1 MAGNGAL
8 DLSIRIMGK
17 VDPSLTK
24 TISQVKGLTGSLAGE
39 MRGVNSL
46 ASTVTNVLGVV
57 GKAGL
62 ALGATLTGA
71 VAAGIQKTTNEAV
84 KLEAQMAPVMRY
96 VDGLADSSGK
106 ASDQMS
112 ENGKTYAQ
120 NYADMENYI
129 QRLSM
134 EIPRTTE
141 QLSTMSAALGQS
153 GKDVDEQ
160 TTSGILRDTA
170 VAATAMDLEDR
181 TAGDYMAKWEV
192 SFTKKDENGNKVNYS
207 HDDVMRLMNQINY
220 LGANNATTAAE
231 IASSVNKS
239 ASVGQLAGVD
249 PSTTAA
255 IATAMQATGVDT
267 ERTGTTI
274 SRIYT
279 NISKGDS
286 ATKAQKEM
294 WATLGFSA
302 SGVAKSMQEDGTGT
316 LQKVFAA
323 INQLPDEKKLA
334 TLNVLFNQWA
344 VEGAAKVTNNLD
356 LLEKTLSE
364 VSDANYDNYKN
375 SMEREFAINS
385 GTQESLDIMRTNAR
399 TVLMQD
405 VGEAFLPAQKELTR
419 IQLDFYKEIDESL
432 PDLSNLVTSVLPL
445 LRNAVNGIGDAAK
458 AALPWIQKGIDYTA
472 EHGPE
477 VAGAI
482 TAIVA
487 ALGAM
492 SLAPA
497 AYSAGSTLLSTVGN
511 IVIGGKPSGAPG
523 GTFGGITV
531 RNLLG
536 ALTPTSLIQ
545 KTVSGA
551 AFAGSNA
558 GMFAENAKYGAQM
571 AGIGAQQPAT
581 RLGKIGQTLD
591 GAGVGIW
598 ATMKNFKGL
607 RSGTKK
613 GQTGFVNDVL
623 EASTN
628 GGVLGLLKNS
638 GPGKY
643 VTGVGSAISALGNTA
658 IGSGFVKAGG
668 VAKQILSG
676 IAGPKGIN
684 FPGIFAGMKSFGGAT
699 LSTMGGL
706 GKSALGN
713 IGKAGVGILA
723 KTGIVQPGRGRAL
736 WRMATSTVGMN
747 GQDALA
753 QMGYIFSQTKGPAIL
768 ANAKNKVVGGAT
780 KLAGGA
786 TKLAGGAIGTVKN
799 VGQFAGAGL
808 NVLGSTVG
816 PVAAK
821 LGGGFVTLLGTFGPV
836 ITGLGTMIAVV
847 SLLGDHFEDIRNI
860 VGTVFGEGGLA
871 VFDKFTGKIAGI
883 GDLAKQVFGQLSTP
897 EGLQSIQE
905 KLSGFS
911 IGGLN
916 LGDVFGA
923 MTPAIQTVMP
933 LVQSF
938 AGVFSQIVD
947 LGVNHIKPVLTEIF
961 GFVVNEGIPA
971 VIPLLSTVVSL
982 VGTTLVNAI
991 KVAVDVVGKVLPV
1004 VEPVILGVIG
1014 FLKQIA
1020 TVGVKAVNFII
1031 GALNK
1036 IQLKIPETLFGIPVP
1051 VIGGKSFGFNL
1062 SPVSV
1067 PAFANGGMTKG
1078 PSIAGEAG
1086 TEAVISFRRGVREK
1100 NVNTWLTAGKML
1112 GVGLGDL
1119 LELPGRKP
1127 KMFADGGFTDEGT
1140 NLIDFRKAQRQQR
1153 FNQIAQSFGTMFP
1166 SVAAGMVLGSDAGV
1180 AFSRVTEFAN
1190 YAVDGLEALATV
1202 QAPAVTDD
1210 QSKIVQNVNTGI
1222 GKVVTGAQTILAN
1235 ENAQKV
1241 IRFIRGADVEKAQLE
1256 YAANPDHY
1264 DLSNVDFFPTVYGTG
1279 VPEQD
1284 LSMLADLQ
1292 ASQQNVVEL
1301 PSIGGGGT
1309 SGGSSG
1315 GSGGSGSTSYQR
1327 TYTSSSG
1334 NTYVYAPNF
1343 TVYGGMSADELREL
1357 LDEGYEKFCEYMEQ
1371 YEHETRRKSYGT

>member
-1 MAGNGAL
+1 MWIDITNG
-8 DLSIRIMGK
+8 I
-17 VDPSLTK
+17 T
-24 TISQVKGLTGSLAGE
+24 
-39 MRGVNSL
+39 
-46 ASTVTNVLGVV
+46 
-57 GKAGL
+57 
-62 ALGATLTGA
+62 
-71 VAAGIQKTTNEAV
+71 
-84 KLEAQMAPVMRY
+84 
-96 VDGLADSSGK
+96 
-106 ASDQMS
+106 
-112 ENGKTYAQ
+112 EN
-120 NYADMENYI
+120 
-129 QRLSM
+129 
-134 EIPRTTE
+134 
-141 QLSTMSAALGQS
+141 
-153 GKDVDEQ
+153 
-160 TTSGILRDTA
+160 
-170 VAATAMDLEDR
+170 
-181 TAGDYMAKWEV
+181 
-192 SFTKKDENGNKVNYS
+192 
-207 HDDVMRLMNQINY
+207 
-220 LGANNATTAAE
+220 
-231 IASSVNKS
+231 
-239 ASVGQLAGVD
+239 
-249 PSTTAA
+249 
-255 IATAMQATGVDT
+255 
-267 ERTGTTI
+267 
-274 SRIYT
+274 
-279 NISKGDS
+279 
-286 ATKAQKEM
+286 
-294 WATLGFSA
+294 
-302 SGVAKSMQEDGTGT
+302 
-316 LQKVFAA
+316 
-323 INQLPDEKKLA
+323 
-334 TLNVLFNQWA
+334 
-344 VEGAAKVTNNLD
+344 
-356 LLEKTLSE
+356 
-364 VSDANYDNYKN
+364 
-375 SMEREFAINS
+375 
-385 GTQESLDIMRTNAR
+385 
-399 TVLMQD
+399 
-405 VGEAFLPAQKELTR
+405 
-419 IQLDFYKEIDESL
+419 L
-432 PDLSNLVTSVLPL
+432 PDLSNI
-445 LRNAVNGIGDAAK
+445 VNGILPMLHSALLGIGNAAQ

-472 EHGPE
+472 EHGPQ

-482 TAIVA
+482 TAIA
-487 ALGAM
+487 AAFGAM
-492 SLAPA
+492 SLAPT
-497 AYSAGSTLLSTVGN
+497 AYSAGTSLMNTVGN

-523 GTFGGITV
+523 GTFGGITI

-545 KTVSGA
+545 KAVGGA
-551 AFAGSNA
+551 VFAKSNA
-558 GMFAENAKYGAQM
+558 GMFTENAKYGVQM
-571 AGIGAQQPAT
+571 AGIGAQQPTT

-598 ATMKNFKGL
+598 ATLKNFKGL

-613 GQTGFVNDVL
+613 GKTGFVNDVL

-628 GGVLGLLKNS
+628 GGAPGLLKNS

-676 IAGPKGIN
+676 IAGPQGIN

-780 KLAGGA
+780 KLAGGV
-786 TKLAGGAIGTVKN
+786 IGTVKN

-821 LGGGFVTLLGTFGPV
+821 LGGGFMSLLGMFGPA
-836 ITGLGTMIAVV
+836 ITSLGTMVAVV
-847 SLLGDHFEDIRNI
+847 SLLGDHFEDVRNI
-860 VGTVFGEGGLA
+860 VGMVFGEGGLA

-905 KLSGFS
+905 KLSGFN

-947 LGVNHIKPVLTEIF
+947 LGANHIKPVLTEIF
-961 GFVVNEGIPA
+961 GFVINEGIPA
-971 VIPLLSTVVSL
+971 VMPLLSTVVSL

-991 KVAVDVVGKVLPV
+991 KVAVDLVGKVLPV

-1014 FLKQIA
+1014 FLKQVA
-1020 TVGVKAVNFII
+1020 TIGVKAVNFII

-1067 PAFANGGMTKG
+1067 PAFANGGMTHG

-1086 TEAVISFRRGVREK
+1086 PEAVISFRRGVREK
-1100 NVNTWLTAGKML
+1100 NIDTWLTAGKML

-1119 LELPGRKP
+1119 LGLPGRKP
-1127 KMFADGGFTDEGT
+1127 KMFADGGFTEEDS
-1140 NLIDFRKAQRQQR
+1140 NLIDFRKAQRQQY
-1153 FNQIAQSFGTMFP
+1153 FNQIAQSVDAVFP
-1166 SVAAGMVLGSDAGV
+1166 SVAASMVLGSDAGV
-1180 AFSRVTEFAN
+1180 AFSRITEFAN
-1190 YAVDGLEALATV
+1190 YAVDGLETV
-1202 QAPAVTDD
+1202 AAMPVPAVSDD
-1210 QSKIVQNVNTGI
+1210 QSKVVQTVNTGI
-1222 GKVVTGAQTILAN
+1222 GKVVSGAQTVLAN

-1241 IRFIRGADVEKAQLE
+1241 IQFIRGADIEKAQLE
-1256 YAANPDHY
+1256 YDANPDNY
-1264 DLSNVDFFPTVYGTG
+1264 DLSNVDFFPTVYGSG
-1279 VPEQD
+1279 VSEQD
-1284 LSMLADLQ
+1284 LSALADLQ
-1292 ASQQNVVEL
+1292 NYRQNIVEL
-1301 PSIGGGGT
+1301 PSIGGSDNDTGGN
-1309 SGGSSG
+1309 SGGFG
-1315 GSGGSGSTSYQR
+1315 GGGSTSFQR

-1334 NTYVYAPNF
+1334 NTYVYSPNF
-1343 TVYGGMSADELREL
+1343 VIYGGMTAEELHSILADDYQR
-1357 LDEGYEKFCEYMEQ
+1357 FCENMEQ
-1371 YEHETRRKSYGT
+1371 YEREMRRKNYGT

>member
-598 ATMKNFKGL
+598 ATLKNFKGL
-607 RSGTKK
+607 RGGTKK

-623 EASTN
+623 EASTH
-628 GGVLGLLKNS
+628 GGLLGVLKNS
-638 GPGKY
+638 APGKY

-668 VAKQILSG
+668 VAKPILSG

-723 KTGIVQPGRGRAL
+723 KTGIVQPGRGRTL

-768 ANAKNKVVGGAT
+768 ANAKNKVV
-780 KLAGGA
+780 GGA

-971 VIPLLSTVVSL
+971 VMPLLSTVVSL

-991 KVAVDVVGKVLPV
+991 KVAVDIVGKVLPV

-1062 SPVSV
+1062 SPVSI

-1100 NVNTWLTAGKML
+1100 NVDTWLTAGKML

-1190 YAVDGLEALATV
+1190 YAVDGLEALAAV

-1222 GKVVTGAQTILAN
+1222 GKVVTGAKTILAN

-1309 SGGSSG
+1309 SGGNSG
-1315 GSGGSGSTSYQR
+1315 GSGGGGGTSYQR

-1343 TVYGGMSADELREL
+1343 TIYGGMSADELREL
-1357 LDEGYEKFCEYMEQ
+1357 LEEDYEKFCEHMEQ
-1371 YEHETRRKSYGT
+1371 YEHETRRKNYGT

>member
-112 ENGKTYAQ
+112 ENEKTYAQ

-207 HDDVMRLMNQINY
+207 HDDVMRLMNQINH

-786 TKLAGGAIGTVKN
+786 IGTVKN

-1190 YAVDGLEALATV
+1190 YAVDGLEALAAV

-1309 SGGSSG
+1309 SDGNSGSSG
-1315 GSGGSGSTSYQR
+1315 GGGSTSYQR

-1357 LDEGYEKFCEYMEQ
+1357 LDERYEKFCEYMEQ

>member
-17 VDPSLTK
+17 VDPSLAK

-141 QLSTMSAALGQS
+141 QLATMSAALGQS

-170 VAATAMDLEDR
+170 VAATAMDLDDQ

-255 IATAMQATGVDT
+255 IATAMQATGVD
-267 ERTGTTI
+267 EARTGTTI

-279 NISKGDS
+279 NITKGS
-286 ATKAQKEM
+286 AATDAQEGM
-294 WATLGFSA
+294 WKKLGFTA
-302 SGVAKSMQEDGTGT
+302 TGVAKSMQEDGTGT

-323 INQLPDEKKLA
+323 INQLPDEEKLS

-364 VSDANYDNYKN
+364 VSDANYDAYKN

-385 GTQESLDIMRTNAR
+385 GTKESLGIMRTNAR

-445 LRNAVNGIGDAAK
+445 LRNAVNGIGEAAK
-458 AALPWIQKGIDYTA
+458 TALPWIQKGIDYTA

-492 SLAPA
+492 SLTPA
-497 AYSAGSTLLSTVGN
+497 AYSAGSALLSTVGN

-545 KTVSGA
+545 NTVSGA

-598 ATMKNFKGL
+598 ATLKNFKGL

-628 GGVLGLLKNS
+628 GGLLGVLKNS

-676 IAGPKGIN
+676 IAGPQGIN

-786 TKLAGGAIGTVKN
+786 IGTVKN

-821 LGGGFVTLLGTFGPV
+821 LGGGFMSLLGMFGPA
-836 ITGLGTMIAVV
+836 ITSLGTMVAVV
-847 SLLGDHFEDIRNI
+847 SLLGDHFEDVRNI
-860 VGTVFGEGGLA
+860 VGMVFGEGGLA

-897 EGLQSIQE
+897 EGLQNIQE
-905 KLSGFS
+905 KLSGFN

-947 LGVNHIKPVLTEIF
+947 LGANHIKPVLTEIF
-961 GFVVNEGIPA
+961 GFVINEGIPA
-971 VIPLLSTVVSL
+971 VMPLLSTVVSL

-991 KVAVDVVGKVLPV
+991 KVAVDIVGKVLPV

-1014 FLKQIA
+1014 FLKQVA

-1100 NVNTWLTAGKML
+1100 NVDTWLTAGKML

-1119 LELPGRKP
+1119 LELPGSKP

-1153 FNQIAQSFGTMFP
+1153 FNQIAQSVGTMFP

-1190 YAVDGLEALATV
+1190 YAVDGLEALAATQV
-1202 QAPAVTDD
+1202 PAVTDD

-1241 IRFIRGADVEKAQLE
+1241 IQFIRGADVEKAQLE

-1279 VPEQD
+1279 MTEQD

-1292 ASQQNVVEL
+1292 ASRQNVVEL
-1301 PSIGGGGT
+1301 PSIGGGGA
-1309 SGGSSG
+1309 SGGNSG
-1315 GSGGSGSTSYQR
+1315 GSGGGESTSYQR

-1343 TVYGGMSADELREL
+1343 VIYGGMTAEELHSILADDYQR
-1357 LDEGYEKFCEYMEQ
+1357 FCENMEQ
-1371 YEHETRRKSYGT
+1371 YEREMRRKKYGT

>member
-17 VDPSLTK
+17 VDPSLAK

-153 GKDVDEQ
+153 GKGVDEQ

-497 AYSAGSTLLSTVGN
+497 AYSAGSTLLSTVGS

-581 RLGKIGQTLD
+581 RLGKIRQTLD

-598 ATMKNFKGL
+598 ATMKSFKGL

-736 WRMATSTVGMN
+736 WRMATSTV
-747 GQDALA
+747 
-753 QMGYIFSQTKGPAIL
+753 
-768 ANAKNKVVGGAT
+768 
-780 KLAGGA
+780 
-786 TKLAGGAIGTVKN
+786 KN

-821 LGGGFVTLLGTFGPV
+821 LGGGFLTLLGTFGPA
-836 ITGLGTMIAVV
+836 ITSLGTMVAVV

-860 VGTVFGEGGLA
+860 VGAVFGEGGLA

-971 VIPLLSTVVSL
+971 VMPLLSTVVSL

-1036 IQLKIPETLFGIPVP
+1036 IQLKIPETLFGIHVP

-1067 PAFANGGMTKG
+1067 PAFANGGMTNG

-1100 NVNTWLTAGKML
+1100 NVDTWLTAGKML

-1190 YAVDGLEALATV
+1190 YAVDGLEALAAV

-1235 ENAQKV
+1235 ENAQKA

-1279 VPEQD
+1279 TTEQD

-1292 ASQQNVVEL
+1292 ASRQNVVEL

-1309 SGGSSG
+1309 SGGNSG
-1315 GSGGSGSTSYQR
+1315 GSGGGGSTSYQR

-1334 NTYVYAPNF
+1334 NTYIYAPNV
-1343 TVYGGMSADELREL
+1343 TVYGGMSVDELREL
-1357 LDEGYEKFCEYMEQ
+1357 LDEDYEKFCEHMEQ
-1371 YEHETRRKSYGT
+1371 YEHETRRKNYGT

>member
-286 ATKAQKEM
+286 ATKAQKEI

-477 VAGAI
+477 VAGAV

-753 QMGYIFSQTKGPAIL
+753 QMGYILSQTKGPAIL
-768 ANAKNKVVGGAT
+768 ANAKNKVV
-780 KLAGGA
+780 GGA

-1190 YAVDGLEALATV
+1190 YAVDGLEALAAV

-1222 GKVVTGAQTILAN
+1222 GKAVTGAQTILAN

-1256 YAANPDHY
+1256 YATNPDHY

-1309 SGGSSG
+1309 SGGNSG
-1315 GSGGSGSTSYQR
+1315 GSGGSGSTSHQR

-1371 YEHETRRKSYGT
+1371 YEHETRRKNYGT

>member
-17 VDPSLTK
+17 VDPSLVTAIK
-24 TISQVKGLTGSLAGE
+24 QTKGLTGDLTNALTGTKSLGNA
-39 MRGVNSL
+39 VAN
-46 ASTVTNVLGVV
+46 T
-57 GKAGL
+57 
-62 ALGATLTGA
+62 LGAIGKSGLGIMTTLTA
-71 VAAGIQKTTNEAV
+71 
-84 KLEAQMAPVMRY
+84 
-96 VDGLADSSGK
+96 
-106 ASDQMS
+106 
-112 ENGKTYAQ
+112 
-120 NYADMENYI
+120 
-129 QRLSM
+129 
-134 EIPRTTE
+134 
-141 QLSTMSAALGQS
+141 SAALMTKKATDMAEEYQAQAADAVKYVGGIMNDDGSIDLEKRAVMEDAILKMTTQVPIQRDEMAQIAASLGQS
-153 GKDVDEQ
+153 SKNYNEIFLDNQQ
-160 TTSGILRDTA
+160 TGEKSYLYDTA
-170 VAATAMDLEDR
+170 KMAAAWDID
-181 TAGDYMAKWEV
+181 AKSAADYMAKWETA
-192 SFTKKDENGNKVNYS
+192 FGKTRTQIT
-207 HDDVMRLMNQINY
+207 DVADSINY
-220 LGANNATTAAE
+220 LGGHMATTAAE
-231 IASSVNKS
+231 IANVVNTS
-239 ASVGQLAGVD
+239 GGVGQTAGTDLHTTSALAATMLAMGVD
-249 PSTTAA
+249 EGKA
-255 IATAMQATGVDT
+255 
-267 ERTGTTI
+267 GT
-274 SRIYT
+274 SLNRVFT
-279 NISKGDS
+279 NITLGNS
-286 ATKAQKEM
+286 ATDAQVGAWNK
-294 WATLGFSA
+294 LGFDP
-302 SGVAKSMQEDGTGT
+302 VQIAKDMQSTGPNGEDGAALT
-316 LQKVFAA
+316 LTKVFDA
-323 INQLPDEKKLA
+323 ISKQDKYQQTA
-334 TLNVLFNQWA
+334 TIKTLFGQWA
-344 VEGAAKVTNNLD
+344 IEGVSKIVENPQVFQDALAMANNSD
-356 LLEKTLSE
+356 LYT
-364 VSDANYDNYKN
+364 N
-375 SMEREFAINS
+375 SMEKELLVKLDTGKAVDQMASNATDRLLIN
-385 GTQESLDIMRTNAR
+385 
-399 TVLMQD
+399 
-405 VGEAFLPAQKELTR
+405 VGKQFLPAKKELASMWINITNG
-419 IQLDFYKEIDESL
+419 ITENL
-432 PDLSNLVTSVLPL
+432 PDLSNI
-445 LRNAVNGIGDAAK
+445 VNGILPMLHSALLGVGNAAQ

-511 IVIGGKPSGAPG
+511 VVIGGKPSGAPG

-638 GPGKY
+638 AP
-643 VTGVGSAISALGNTA
+643 
-658 IGSGFVKAGG
+658 
-668 VAKQILSG
+668 
-676 IAGPKGIN
+676 
-684 FPGIFAGMKSFGGAT
+684 
-699 LSTMGGL
+699 
-706 GKSALGN
+706 GN

-786 TKLAGGAIGTVKN
+786 IGTIKN

-808 NVLGSTVG
+808 NVLGSTVD

-821 LGGGFVTLLGTFGPV
+821 LGGGFMSLLGMFGPA
-836 ITGLGTMIAVV
+836 ITSLGTMVAVV
-847 SLLGDHFEDIRNI
+847 SILGDHFEDVRNI
-860 VGTVFGEGGLA
+860 VGMVFGEGGLA

-971 VIPLLSTVVSL
+971 VMPLLSTVVSL

-1036 IQLKIPETLFGIPVP
+1036 IRLKIPETLFGIPVP

-1100 NVNTWLTAGKML
+1100 NVDTWLTAGKML

-1140 NLIDFRKAQRQQR
+1140 NLIDFSKAQRKQR

-1190 YAVDGLEALATV
+1190 YAVDGLEALAAV

-1222 GKVVTGAQTILAN
+1222 GKVVTGAKTILAN

-1241 IRFIRGADVEKAQLE
+1241 IQFIRGADVEKAQLE

-1264 DLSNVDFFPTVYGTG
+1264 DLNNVDFFPTVYGTG
-1279 VPEQD
+1279 TTEQD

-1309 SGGSSG
+1309 SGGNSG

-1371 YEHETRRKSYGT
+1371 YEHETRRKNYGT

>member
-17 VDPSLTK
+17 VDPSLAK
-24 TISQVKGLTGSLAGE
+24 TISQVKSLTGSLAGE

-786 TKLAGGAIGTVKN
+786 IGTVKN

-821 LGGGFVTLLGTFGPV
+821 LGGGFMSLLGMFGPA
-836 ITGLGTMIAVV
+836 ITSLGTMVAVV
-847 SLLGDHFEDIRNI
+847 SILGDHFEDVRNI
-860 VGTVFGEGGLA
+860 VGMVFGEGGLA

-897 EGLQSIQE
+897 EGLQNIQE

-938 AGVFSQIVD
+938 VGVFSQIVD
-947 LGVNHIKPVLTEIF
+947 LGTNHIKPVLTEIF

-971 VIPLLSTVVSL
+971 VMPLLSTVVSL

-1067 PAFANGGMTKG
+1067 PAFANGGMTNG

-1100 NVNTWLTAGKML
+1100 NVDTWLTAGKML

-1180 AFSRVTEFAN
+1180 AFSRATEFAN
-1190 YAVDGLEALATV
+1190 YAVDGLEALAAV

-1241 IRFIRGADVEKAQLE
+1241 IQFIRGADIEKAQLE

-1264 DLSNVDFFPTVYGTG
+1264 DLSNVDFFPTVYGAGTT
-1279 VPEQD
+1279 EQD

-1292 ASQQNVVEL
+1292 ASRQNVVEL

-1309 SGGSSG
+1309 SGGNSG

-1371 YEHETRRKSYGT
+1371 YEHETRRKNYGT

>member
-458 AALPWIQKGIDYTA
+458 AALPRIQKGIDYTA

-497 AYSAGSTLLSTVGN
+497 AYSAGSTLLYTVGN

-768 ANAKNKVVGGAT
+768 ANAKNKVV
-780 KLAGGA
+780 GGA

-1100 NVNTWLTAGKML
+1100 NVDTWLAAGKML

-1140 NLIDFRKAQRQQR
+1140 NLIDFRKARRQQR

-1190 YAVDGLEALATV
+1190 YAVDGLEALAAV

-1309 SGGSSG
+1309 SGGNSG
-1315 GSGGSGSTSYQR
+1315 GSGGSGGTSYQR

-1334 NTYVYAPNF
+1334 NTYIYAPNF

-1357 LDEGYEKFCEYMEQ
+1357 LEEGYEKFCEYMEQ
-1371 YEHETRRKSYGT
+1371 YEHETRRKNYGT

>member
-120 NYADMENYI
+120 NDADMENYI

-497 AYSAGSTLLSTVGN
+497 AYSAGSTLLPTVGN

-581 RLGKIGQTLD
+581 RLGKIRQTLD

-623 EASTN
+623 EASTH

-713 IGKAGVGILA
+713 IGKAGVRILA

-768 ANAKNKVVGGAT
+768 ANAKNKVV
-780 KLAGGA
+780 GGA

-1067 PAFANGGMTKG
+1067 PAFANGGMTNG

-1100 NVNTWLTAGKML
+1100 NVDTWLTAGKML

-1190 YAVDGLEALATV
+1190 YAVDGLEALAAV

-1309 SGGSSG
+1309 SDGNSGSSG
-1315 GSGGSGSTSYQR
+1315 GGGSTSYQR

-1357 LDEGYEKFCEYMEQ
+1357 LDERYEEFCEYMEQ
-1371 YEHETRRKSYGT
+1371 YEHETRRKNYGT

>member
-17 VDPSLTK
+17 VDPSMTK

-545 KTVSGA
+545 KTVDGT

-581 RLGKIGQTLD
+581 RLGKIGQMLD

-628 GGVLGLLKNS
+628 GGLLGVLKNS
-638 GPGKY
+638 GTGKY
-643 VTGVGSAISALGNTA
+643 ISDVGHSLGGLKNA
-658 IGSGFVKAGG
+658 VVGFGSNNPVGRFIAKTGG
-668 VAKQILSG
+668 VAGQILSG
-676 IAGPKGIN
+676 IAGPNGLDLGGMVGGVKN
-684 FPGIFAGMKSFGGAT
+684 FLGAGKTVIGTGLHNAWQTVSQSRVGSAVLGVGGKVAGAASKIGGGV
-699 LSTMGGL
+699 LSTAKG
-706 GKSALGN
+706 ALN
-713 IGKAGVGILA
+713 IG
-723 KTGIVQPGRGRAL
+723 
-736 WRMATSTVGMN
+736 
-747 GQDALA
+747 
-753 QMGYIFSQTKGPAIL
+753 
-768 ANAKNKVVGGAT
+768 
-780 KLAGGA
+780 
-786 TKLAGGAIGTVKN
+786 
-799 VGQFAGAGL
+799 GAGL

-821 LGGGFVTLLGTFGPV
+821 LGGGFMTLLGMFGPA
-836 ITGLGTMIAVV
+836 ITSLGTMVAVV
-847 SLLGDHFEDIRNI
+847 SILGDHFEDVRNI
-860 VGTVFGEGGLA
+860 VGMVFGEGGLA
-871 VFDKFTGKIAGI
+871 VFDKFTGKITGI

-961 GFVVNEGIPA
+961 GFVINEGIPA
-971 VIPLLSTVVSL
+971 VMPLLSTVVSL

-991 KVAVDVVGKVLPV
+991 KVAVDIVGKVLPV

-1014 FLKQIA
+1014 FLKQVA

-1067 PAFANGGMTKG
+1067 PAFANGGMTNG

-1100 NVNTWLTAGKML
+1100 NVDTWLTAGKML

-1190 YAVDGLEALATV
+1190 YAVDGLEALAAV

-1241 IRFIRGADVEKAQLE
+1241 IQFIRGADIEKAQLE

-1279 VPEQD
+1279 TTEQD

-1292 ASQQNVVEL
+1292 ASRQNVVEL

-1309 SGGSSG
+1309 SGGNSGSSG
-1315 GSGGSGSTSYQR
+1315 GGGGTSYQR

-1371 YEHETRRKSYGT
+1371 YEHETRRKNYGT

>member
-39 MRGVNSL
+39 MRGVNSM

-192 SFTKKDENGNKVNYS
+192 SFTKKNENGNKVNYS

-581 RLGKIGQTLD
+581 RLGKIRQTLD

-623 EASTN
+623 EASTH

-713 IGKAGVGILA
+713 IGKAGVRILA

-768 ANAKNKVVGGAT
+768 ANAKNKVV
-780 KLAGGA
+780 GGA

-1067 PAFANGGMTKG
+1067 PAFANGGMTNG

-1100 NVNTWLTAGKML
+1100 NVDTWLTAGKML

-1190 YAVDGLEALATV
+1190 YAVDGLEALAAV

-1309 SGGSSG
+1309 SDGNSGSSG
-1315 GSGGSGSTSYQR
+1315 GGGSTSYQR

-1357 LDEGYEKFCEYMEQ
+1357 LDERYEEFCEYMEQ
-1371 YEHETRRKSYGT
+1371 YEHETRRKNYGT

>member
-24 TISQVKGLTGSLAGE
+24 TISQVKGLTGSLTGE

-141 QLSTMSAALGQS
+141 QLATMSAALGQS
-153 GKDVDEQ
+153 GKGVDEQ

-170 VAATAMDLEDR
+170 VAATAMDLDDQ

-286 ATKAQKEM
+286 ATKAQKKM

-323 INQLPDEKKLA
+323 INQLPDEKKLS

-344 VEGAAKVTNNLD
+344 VEGAAKITNNLD

-364 VSDANYDNYKN
+364 VSDANYDIYKN

-445 LRNAVNGIGDAAK
+445 LRNAVNGIGNASK
-458 AALPWIQKGIDYTA
+458 TALPWIQKGIDYTA

-511 IVIGGKPSGAPG
+511 VVIGGKPSGAPG

-536 ALTPTSLIQ
+536 MLSPTSLFQ
-545 KTVSGA
+545 NTVKGGWGLWSNRGNILKSAKMGAWMANGSGQGGIAGRLSSLAGGVIGGLNSDALTSGKKKSKQAVAGKIFGA
-551 AFAGSNA
+551 AGYINNVANIPTNAMNAMITAANPAGTA
-558 GMFAENAKYGAQM
+558 TAT
-571 AGIGAQQPAT
+571 IGNV
-581 RLGKIGQTLD
+581 L
-591 GAGVGIW
+591 GAGVG
-598 ATMKNFKGL
+598 AVFGKN
-607 RSGTKK
+607 
-613 GQTGFVNDVL
+613 
-623 EASTN
+623 
-628 GGVLGLLKNS
+628 
-638 GPGKY
+638 
-643 VTGVGSAISALGNTA
+643 
-658 IGSGFVKAGG
+658 
-668 VAKQILSG
+668 
-676 IAGPKGIN
+676 
-684 FPGIFAGMKSFGGAT
+684 
-699 LSTMGGL
+699 
-706 GKSALGN
+706 
-713 IGKAGVGILA
+713 
-723 KTGIVQPGRGRAL
+723 
-736 WRMATSTVGMN
+736 
-747 GQDALA
+747 
-753 QMGYIFSQTKGPAIL
+753 
-768 ANAKNKVVGGAT
+768 
-780 KLAGGA
+780 
-786 TKLAGGAIGTVKN
+786 
-799 VGQFAGAGL
+799 GL
-808 NVLGSTVG
+808 NLTGG
-816 PVAAK
+816 IGAVAGK
-821 LGGGFVTLLGTFGPV
+821 LGGGFMSMLGMFGPA
-836 ITGLGTMIAVV
+836 ITSLGTMVAVV
-847 SLLGDHFEDIRNI
+847 SLLGDHFEDVRNI

-905 KLSGFS
+905 KLSAFS

-971 VIPLLSTVVSL
+971 VMPLLSTVVSL

-1031 GALNK
+1031 RALNK

-1067 PAFANGGMTKG
+1067 PAFANGGMTNG

-1100 NVNTWLTAGKML
+1100 NVDTWLTAGKML

-1140 NLIDFRKAQRQQR
+1140 NLIDFRKVQRQQR
-1153 FNQIAQSFGTMFP
+1153 FNQIAQSAGTMFP

-1180 AFSRVTEFAN
+1180 AFSRITELAN
-1190 YAVDGLEALATV
+1190 YAVDGLETLAAV
-1202 QAPAVTDD
+1202 QTPAVTDD
-1210 QSKIVQNVNTGI
+1210 QSKIVQNVNAGI
-1222 GKVVTGAQTILAN
+1222 GKVVSGAQTILAN
-1235 ENAQKV
+1235 KNAQKA
-1241 IRFIRGADVEKAQLE
+1241 IQFIRGADAEKAKLE
-1256 YAANPDHY
+1256 YTANSDHY

-1279 VPEQD
+1279 APEQD
-1284 LSMLADLQ
+1284 VSMLADLQ
-1292 ASQQNVVEL
+1292 AYRQNVVEL
-1301 PSIGGGGT
+1301 PSIGGG
-1309 SGGSSG
+1309 SSG
-1315 GSGGSGSTSYQR
+1315 GSGSSGSTSYQR

-1371 YEHETRRKSYGT
+1371 YEHETRRKNYGT

>member
-1100 NVNTWLTAGKML
+1100 NVDTWLTAGKML

-1190 YAVDGLEALATV
+1190 YAVDGLEALAAV

-1309 SGGSSG
+1309 SDGNSGSSG
-1315 GSGGSGSTSYQR
+1315 GGGGTSYQR

-1371 YEHETRRKSYGT
+1371 YEHETRRKNYGT

>member
-17 VDPSLTK
+17 VDPSMAK

-141 QLSTMSAALGQS
+141 QLATMSAAMGQS
-153 GKDVDEQ
+153 GKGVDEQ

-170 VAATAMDLEDR
+170 VAATAMDLDDQ

-385 GTQESLDIMRTNAR
+385 GTQESLGIMRTNAR

-458 AALPWIQKGIDYTA
+458 TALPWIQKGIDYTA

-487 ALGAM
+487 AMGAM

-511 IVIGGKPSGAPG
+511 VVIGGKPSGAPG

-545 KTVSGA
+545 KTVGGA

-638 GPGKY
+638 APGKY
-643 VTGVGSAISALGNTA
+643 VTDVGSAISELGNTA

-676 IAGPKGIN
+676 IAGPQGIN

-713 IGKAGVGILA
+713 IGKDGVGILA

-786 TKLAGGAIGTVKN
+786 IGTIKN

-821 LGGGFVTLLGTFGPV
+821 LGGGFMSLLGMFGPA
-836 ITGLGTMIAVV
+836 ITSLGTMVAVV
-847 SLLGDHFEDIRNI
+847 SILGDHFEDVRNI
-860 VGTVFGEGGLA
+860 VGMVFGEGGLA
-871 VFDKFTGKIAGI
+871 VFDKFTGKITGI

-916 LGDVFGA
+916 LGDVFGT

-961 GFVVNEGIPA
+961 GFVVNKGIPA
-971 VIPLLSTVVSL
+971 VMPLLSTVVSL

-1100 NVNTWLTAGKML
+1100 NVDTWLTAGKML

-1190 YAVDGLEALATV
+1190 YAVDGLEALAAV
-1202 QAPAVTDD
+1202 QAPAVTNG

-1279 VPEQD
+1279 TTEQD

-1292 ASQQNVVEL
+1292 ASRQNVVEL
-1301 PSIGGGGT
+1301 PSIGGENT

-1371 YEHETRRKSYGT
+1371 YEHETRRKNYGT

>member
-17 VDPSLTK
+17 VDPSLAK

-141 QLSTMSAALGQS
+141 QLATMSAALGQS
-153 GKDVDEQ
+153 GKGVDEQ

-170 VAATAMDLEDR
+170 VAATAMDLEDK

-364 VSDANYDNYKN
+364 VSDANYDAYKN

-445 LRNAVNGIGDAAK
+445 LRNAVNGIGNAAK
-458 AALPWIQKGIDYTA
+458 TALPWIQKGIDYTA

-511 IVIGGKPSGAPG
+511 VVIGGKPSGAPG

-551 AFAGSNA
+551 AFAGSNT

-571 AGIGAQQPAT
+571 AGIGAQKPAT

-676 IAGPKGIN
+676 IAGPQGIN

-699 LSTMGGL
+699 LSTMSGL
-706 GKSALGN
+706 GRSALGN

-723 KTGIVQPGRGRAL
+723 KTGIVQPGRGRTL

-786 TKLAGGAIGTVKN
+786 IGTIKN

-821 LGGGFVTLLGTFGPV
+821 LGGGFMSLLGMFGPA
-836 ITGLGTMIAVV
+836 ITSLGTMVAVV
-847 SLLGDHFEDIRNI
+847 SILGDHFEDVRNI
-860 VGTVFGEGGLA
+860 VGMVFGEGGLA

-971 VIPLLSTVVSL
+971 VMPLLSTVVSL

-1100 NVNTWLTAGKML
+1100 NVDTWLTAGKML

-1153 FNQIAQSFGTMFP
+1153 LNQIAQSFGTMFP

-1190 YAVDGLEALATV
+1190 YAVDGLEALAAV

-1222 GKVVTGAQTILAN
+1222 GKVVTGAKTILAN

-1241 IRFIRGADVEKAQLE
+1241 IQFIRGADVEKAQLE

-1264 DLSNVDFFPTVYGTG
+1264 DMSNVDFFPTVYGTG
-1279 VPEQD
+1279 TTEQD

-1292 ASQQNVVEL
+1292 ASRQNVVEL
-1301 PSIGGGGT
+1301 PSIGGGSA
-1309 SGGSSG
+1309 SGGNSG
-1315 GSGGSGSTSYQR
+1315 GSGGGGSASYQR

-1371 YEHETRRKSYGT
+1371 YEHETRRKNYGT

>member
-17 VDPSLTK
+17 VDPSLAK

-153 GKDVDEQ
+153 GKGVDEQ

-676 IAGPKGIN
+676 IVGPQGIN
-684 FPGIFAGMKSFGGAT
+684 IPGIFGGLKSFGGAAAT
-699 LSTMGGL
+699 VLKGL
-706 GKSALGN
+706 PGTAAGN
-713 IGKAGVGILA
+713 IGKAGVGLLA
-723 KTGIVQPGRGRAL
+723 RMNFANGTGLGRTIS
-736 WRMATSTVGMN
+736 RMANSTAGLS
-747 GQDALA
+747 GRDALS
-753 QMGYIFSQTKGPAIL
+753 QMGYIFGQTKPGMML
-768 ANAKNKVVGGAT
+768 SGAKNAVVGGAT
-780 KLAGGA
+780 KLASGA
-786 TKLAGGAIGTVKN
+786 VGVVKN

-808 NVLGSTVG
+808 NVIGTTVG

-821 LGGGFVTLLGTFGPV
+821 LGGGFMSLLGTFGPV

-938 AGVFSQIVD
+938 VGVFSQIVD
-947 LGVNHIKPVLTEIF
+947 LGANHIKPVLTEIF
-961 GFVVNEGIPA
+961 GFVINEGIPA

-991 KVAVDVVGKVLPV
+991 KVAVDIVGKVLPV

-1067 PAFANGGMTKG
+1067 PAFANGGMTNG

-1100 NVNTWLTAGKML
+1100 NVDTWLTAGKML

-1190 YAVDGLEALATV
+1190 YAVDGLEALAAV

-1241 IRFIRGADVEKAQLE
+1241 IQFIRGADIEKAQLE

-1279 VPEQD
+1279 TTEQD

-1292 ASQQNVVEL
+1292 ASRQNVVEL

-1309 SGGSSG
+1309 SGGNSG
-1315 GSGGSGSTSYQR
+1315 GSGGSGGTSYQR

-1343 TVYGGMSADELREL
+1343 TIYGGMSADELREL
-1357 LDEGYEKFCEYMEQ
+1357 LEEDYEKFCEHMEQ
-1371 YEHETRRKSYGT
+1371 YEHETRRKNYGT